1 MNTMPQDIWVVYC
14 AEDQQFSIRIPFKA
28 DMTALNAL
36 EHSGI
41 AAQTCLPE
49 PLTMGVFSLKIDDPT
64 QYIVQAGDRL
74 EIYRPLKMN
83 PKDVRRLRAKRNPV
97 GRYRQG
103 NQARRQQKS
112 TD

>member
-1 MNTMPQDIWVVYC
+1 MTQQEVYVVYC
-14 AEDQQFSIRIPFKA
+14 AEDQQFMIKLPFQA
-28 DMTALNAL
+28 EMTALQVL
-36 EHSGI
+36 EVSGL
-41 AAQTCLPE
+41 AERTLLPE
-49 PLTMGVFSLKIDDPT
+49 PLTMGVFSLKIDDPA

-97 GRYRQG
+97 GRYMQG
-103 NQARRQQKS
+103 NQWKRQQKS